1 MLLISPRFIVLSRE
15 ELTVIHMIHYLYG
28 EKMTNNYL
36 QLTSLVIMQVKR
48 SIIIKPEINNHGN
61 WTEWS
66 AIWSEIIR
74 LILKSHVFDLK
85 SQVWFQTKIAQH
97 KVQLPFYYSHFEIAE
112 FSQYQYL
119 FEQVAV
125 LLRSR
130 NKKAFKSHFVPETE
144 MMQYRA
150 KIGAS

>member
-1 MLLISPRFIVLSRE
+1 
-15 ELTVIHMIHYLYG
+15 
-28 EKMTNNYL
+28 MTNNYL
-36 QLTSLVIMQVKR
+36 QLTSLVVMQVKR
-48 SIIIKPEINNHGN
+48 SIIIKPVINNHGN

-74 LILKSHVFDLK
+74 LILKSHV
-85 SQVWFQTKIAQH
+85 WFEITSTGMISDQFAQH
-97 KVQLPFYYSHFEIAE
+97 RVQLPFYYSHFEIAE

-125 LLRSR
+125 LLKSR

-144 MMQYRA
+144 LIEQTLVQKIEQKLVRFKTEMMWFRTWMMQFREEV
-150 KIGAS
+150 I

>member
-48 SIIIKPEINNHGN
+48 SIIIKPVINNHGN

-66 AIWSEIIR
+66 AIWSEIKR
-74 LILKSHVFDLK
+74 LILKSHV
-85 SQVWFQTKIAQH
+85 W
-97 KVQLPFYYSHFEIAE
+97 FEIT
-112 FSQYQYL
+112 SMISDQNCTTQSPITI
-119 FEQVAV
+119 
-125 LLRSR
+125 LLQPFWNRRIQSVPI
-130 NKKAFKSHFVPETE
+130 FIWTSSWFVEK
-144 MMQYRA
+144 Q
-150 KIGAS
+150 KQKGF